1 MNKITAILIFIAC
14 LFAQK
19 TAAQSSNDT
28 LIEEG
33 ARLYNLLRD
42 FEDELSPGAIEEEDL
57 DTVKAMTD
65 AVVQKLQNVA
75 YNGSYEQKKVAYY
88 FLTNAKYELCFIY
101 GMKGR
106 NKLAYEVGKIIAG
119 AVDSFNS
126 SYFPLNYKYEG
137 KTYAIKYDNYAPTR
151 NEFYTGMSEIC
162 YNLSYY
168 DQSIVYSKK
177 ALSAPDIT
185 SWYKYIAI
193 SKLLET
199 KKKQLQY
206 DKEFM
211 DYSQAFVENYITL
224 DTSYYT
230 TIRNNNY
237 KTCKDIVSMLNG
249 AYNYNTELAKD
260 QSYRAKIGL
269 LFFDRRINDPQT
281 GFELIEMALRTG
293 YGSRDNNFLSQ
304 IAEKAVSYRRT
315 SAGLLALNNLTR
327 NYISYHDYH
336 TCYQLRTIESQYETL
351 GERQLAG
358 DVGKEARACE
368 QAEEKARKK
377 RERQN
382 RSHIF
387 ALQTYPLALIPAE
400 GYRDFGGNLLLF
412 GRKMGQEFSFRKVNL
427 NRDPLVDQLLN
438 SKADNNDK
446 RYLWNGFNAQYG
458 MYGYLSASSSRG
470 SKFYIGG
477 LLEYSEQNYT
487 DQYSRV
493 TAKSNSAITYTSYK
507 ATAKRYSLFLNYG
520 TINYGRNNFGFVMQT
535 FFGFGIALQQW
546 NPHSTYYDNKN
557 DYEFDDELLQNRKK
571 SVLTPTARFGIAIG
585 LGSCKD

>member
-1 MNKITAILIFIAC
+1 MNKIAAILIFIA
-14 LFAQK
+14 LVFVPRAG
-19 TAAQSSNDT
+19 AQSLNDT
-28 LIEEG
+28 IIEEG
-33 ARLYNLLRD
+33 ARLYNSLRD
-42 FEDELSPGAIEEEDL
+42 FEEELSPGDIEEEDL
-57 DTVKAMTD
+57 DTVEAMAD
-65 AVVQKLQNVA
+65 AVVQKLKYVA
-75 YNGSYEQKKVAYY
+75 YNGTYEQKKVAYY
-88 FLTNAKYELCFIY
+88 FLTNAKYELCFTY

-211 DYSQAFVENYITL
+211 DYSLAFVENYMTL

-230 TIRNNNY
+230 TIRKNNY
-237 KTCKDIVSMLNG
+237 KTCQDIVSLLNA
-249 AYNYNTELAKD
+249 AYNSNTELAKD
-260 QSYRAKIGL
+260 QSYRAKMGF

-293 YGSRDNNFLSQ
+293 YGSRDNNYLSQ
-304 IAEKAVSYRRT
+304 VAEKAVSYKRT

-327 NYISYHDYH
+327 NYVSYHDYH
-336 TCYQLRTIESQYETL
+336 TCYQLRTIESQYEAL
-351 GERQLAG
+351 GEKQMAG
-358 DVGKEARACE
+358 DVGKEARNCE

-377 RERQN
+377 RERRS
-382 RSHIF
+382 RSHLYAI
-387 ALQTYPLALIPAE
+387 QTYPLALIPAQ

-412 GRKMGQEFSFRKVNL
+412 GKKMGHEFSYRKVNL
-427 NRDPLVDQLLN
+427 NRDATMDQVLSSN
-438 SKADNNDK
+438 ADNNDK
-446 RYLWNGFNAQYG
+446 RYLWSGFNAQYG
-458 MYGYLSASSSRG
+458 MYGYLPSSSSRG
-470 SKFYIGG
+470 NKFYMGG
-477 LLEYSEQNYT
+477 LLEYSKQNYT

-493 TAKSNSAITYTSYK
+493 TAKSNSAVTYTAYK
-507 ATAKRYSLFLNYG
+507 ATAKRYSIFFNYG
-520 TINYGRNNFGFVMQT
+520 TIAYGRNSFGFVMQT
-535 FFGFGIALQQW
+535 FFGFGIAYQQW
-546 NPHSTYYDNKN
+546 NPHNTYYDNKS
-557 DYEFDDELLQNRKK
+557 DYDFDDVLLQNRKK
-571 SVLTPTARFGIAIG
+571 SVITPTARFGIAIG
-585 LGSCKD
+585 LGTFKD